1 MIVAF
6 AAIILALSNGITL
19 LISTISLS
27 TFKAIRACGIE
38 CKMSDNDSCS
48 DTEEDYG
55 RYQQLI
61 KHLHHLVG
69 NMMLSLVHLVRWVE
83 LLFRI

>member
-48 DTEEDYG
+48 DTEEDDNDVLTDLPE
-55 RYQQLI
+55 RPTII
-61 KHLHHLVG
+61 KTYHKSPLWSIPTVD
-69 NMMLSLVHLVRWVE
+69 
-83 LLFRI
+83 

>member
-48 DTEEDYG
+48 DTEEDDNDVFT
-55 RYQQLI
+55 RATDDHKNISQI
-61 KHLHHLVG
+61 PAMVDT
-69 NMMLSLVHLVRWVE
+69 NS
-83 LLFRI
+83 